1 MSEHDVTRKMLEI
14 IRESEN
20 ANKKI
25 IKENLQKRRLL
36 KEVDEN
42 KEDKDLDPTELS
54 EEEKKFR
61 DTVSPRV
68 KFNRFRLYPKAQNVE
83 FSGKFTDSNVEWF
96 YSLDDTRGVYIT
108 TDLLQ
113 LNDQTLKQIQKLV
126 AYYESWSNE
135 WATKIAEEYNNEVK
149 DEENAEEGPESL
161 ESTETEEGE
170 EAEGGEL

>member
-1 MSEHDVTRKMLEI
+1 MSEHDVTKKMLDI
-14 IRESEN
+14 IRESKE
-20 ANKKI
+20 NKKNAI
-25 IKENLQKRRLL
+25 NESVKL
-36 KEVDEN
+36 KKFLFEADN
-42 KEDKDLDPTELS
+42 KDDKDLDPSELT

-83 FSGKFTDSNVEWF
+83 FSGKFTDSNIEWF

-108 TDLLQ
+108 ADLLQ

-135 WATKIAEEYNNEVK
+135 WATKIAEEYKNDNK
-149 DEENAEEGPESL
+149 DEENAEKGPENL
-161 ESTETEEGE
+161 ENTEETEDE
-170 EAEGGEL
+170 EGGAL

>member
-1 MSEHDVTRKMLEI
+1 MSEHDVTKKMLDI
-14 IRESEN
+14 IRESKE
-20 ANKKI
+20 NKKNAI
-25 IKENLQKRRLL
+25 NESVKL
-36 KEVDEN
+36 KKFLFEADN
-42 KEDKDLDPTELS
+42 KDDKDLDPTELT

-83 FSGKFTDSNVEWF
+83 FSGKFTDSNIEWF

-108 TDLLQ
+108 ADLLQ

-135 WATKIAEEYNNEVK
+135 WATKIAEEYKNENK
-149 DEENAEEGPESL
+149 DEENAEKGPENL
-161 ESTETEEGE
+161 ENTEETEDE
-170 EAEGGEL
+170 EGGAL